1 MVDLSIIIVSYN
13 TRELTVDCLR
23 SLYAETKEVEF
34 EVIVVDNNSTD
45 KSEEAILEN
54 FPQVHLLALDENLGF
69 AGGNNLG
76 VKEAQ
81 GRRLLLLNP
90 DTIVLDRAI
99 DHLFAFAEEIPDCNI
114 WGGRTVFEDGTL
126 NPGSCWGKPTP
137 WSVFCRATGIS
148 RLFLNASWC
157 DSESMATWKR
167 DSIRHVDIVSGC
179 FFMIDRDLWERLAG
193 FDAAFFMYGE
203 EVDLCLRSRAMG
215 ASPMVTPVATIIHYG
230 GRSDTIREDQTVRQ
244 FQAKSRLYKKH
255 WGGITSWFMVSMLT
269 VWSFRRLFVGYVLFI
284 VRFGKCQDLS
294 TWRNI
299 WRRRREWQG

>member
-90 DTIVLDRAI
+90 DTIVPSR
-99 DHLFAFAEEIPDCNI
+99 
-114 WGGRTVFEDGTL
+114 TL
-126 NPGSCWGKPTP
+126 NQTIQYIDEHDDIGVLTCAVELWSGKLDWDAHRGFPTP
-137 WSVFCRATGIS
+137 WVALTRLIKLNSLFPNSKLFNLYNQGWKNINTIHEVDSVVGAFMLVPRKIGELIGWWDEDY
-148 RLFLNASWC
+148 FLNG
-157 DSESMATWKR
+157 E
-167 DSIRHVDIVSGC
+167 DIDFCYRVKEKGYKVVYYPPVK
-179 FFMIDRDLWERLAG
+179 IIHHR
-193 FDAAFFMYGE
+193 
-203 EVDLCLRSRAMG
+203 G
-215 ASPMVTPVATIIHYG
+215 ASKGTRTESQSITHASSEGKLRVANASIDSMSIFYNKHLRNKYPRIMNVFVDVG
-230 GRSDTIREDQTVRQ
+230 LLGIRLIRKYKIRQ
-244 FQAKSRLYKKH
+244 KIK
-255 WGGITSWFMVSMLT
+255 
-269 VWSFRRLFVGYVLFI
+269 
-284 VRFGKCQDLS
+284 
-294 TWRNI
+294 
-299 WRRRREWQG
+299 